1 MHRKRLFVFSLS
13 FNPARLLCFF
23 KYGTWKMRSLLQAEK
38 RIWPQAEGCAFLRG
52 ETTASTFSDS
62 QSRELHLPLQGRP
75 LALPRTPPAAPHG
88 DRGKWLSKQDFLWTA
103 LEHPDVFQRRQ
114 KKIAGEH
121 FKDCSSRSQ
130 QRKKKREKEQFQQP
144 LSSPLPGMKGSWE
157 LGPPLRAVAMATEQ
171 HHRPGRQ
178 SREPGTGRWACWS
191 QITRWASP
199 RGSCACEALLLGT
212 ARRLFIDPTN
222 SKLGLG
228 LQPRRATVLANS
240 SRKRQ

>member
-1 MHRKRLFVFSLS
+1 M
-13 FNPARLLCFF
+13 
-23 KYGTWKMRSLLQAEK
+23 
-38 RIWPQAEGCAFLRG
+38 
-52 ETTASTFSDS
+52 TASHGSCTCHC
-62 QSRELHLPLQGRP
+62 RAGHLPCPEHHWRP
-75 LALPRTPPAAPHG
+75 HGG
-88 DRGKWLSKQDFLWTA
+88 DRGKRLSKQDFLWIA

-114 KKIAGEH
+114 KKIASEH

-130 QRKKKREKEQFQQP
+130 QRKKKREKEEFQQP

-178 SREPGTGRWACWS
+178 SREQGTGRRACWS

-199 RGSCACEALLLGT
+199 RGSCACEALLLGK
-212 ARRLFIDPTN
+212 ARWLFIDPTN